1 MASNTPSKC
10 EDFGGSRGF
19 NPLKCGELTWPLGP
33 GPCHHEISILIQL
46 LPQFHSAKNAQFD
59 CGTVA
64 QSSAWLTR
72 PDADHAHHA
81 PRMALRCAMGKE
93 QLPMATGAPAGQVD

>member
-46 LPQFHSAKNAQFD
+46 LPQFHSAKNAQIN
-59 CGTVA
+59 CGTV
-64 QSSAWLTR
+64 
-72 PDADHAHHA
+72 DHSGSGREM
-81 PRMALRCAMGKE
+81 P
-93 QLPMATGAPAGQVD
+93 